1 MGAADCAAYALAK
14 PRDLR
19 LLLNGNDFALTE
31 WRVRVS

>member
-14 PRDLR
+14 PRDLP

>member
-14 PRDLR
+14 TRDLP
-19 LLLNGNDFALTE
+19 LLLNANDFALTE